1 MQQFIDYLD
10 SSLPDKHN
18 DKILYKFK
26 RKLLDEMNAR
36 YLEVSRRGITNQK
49 VITDLIISEHADI
62 KQEYEK
68 YNGEVLAKKRAQR
81 RVLTRIIGSA
91 IYFISL
97 IILFVV
103 LNIFFDGIR
112 HTWLL
117 LVDGLLVWICY
128 MLTLGVVK
136 ITSFKRIFHIF
147 ARLLLSFDV
156 VIFSVAAFLF
166 VQIGLGFSRG
176 WVLII
181 AGIAMAFV
189 ADGAYAHF
197 TKVRF
202 AIINYLIYIPIVATM
217 LYVILSALYILSWGT
232 GWLLIILSLLV
243 DVIIM
248 YASVLSNKRYK
259 QEVIDTW
266 QEN

>member
-10 SSLPDKHN
+10 SSLPDKHS

-26 RKLLDEMNAR
+26 RKLLDEMNER

-49 VITDLIISEHADI
+49 VITDLIISEHADVQ
-62 KQEYEK
+62 QEYEK
-68 YNGEVLAKKRAQR
+68 FHSGEMAKKRAKR
-81 RVLTRIIGSA
+81 RVLTRVIGSA
-91 IYFISL
+91 VYFIAM

-103 LNIFFDGIR
+103 MNFNGVS

-117 LVDGLLVWICY
+117 LVDGLLLWICY
-128 MLTLGVVK
+128 LLTLGVVK

-147 ARLLLSFDV
+147 ARILLGFDV
-156 VIFSVAAFLF
+156 MIFSVAAFLF
-166 VQIGLGFSRG
+166 AQIGLGFSRG

-181 AGIAMAFV
+181 AGVALALV

-202 AIINYLIYIPIVATM
+202 AIINYLIYIPIIATM
-217 LYVILSALYILSWGT
+217 LYIVLSALHITAWGT

-248 YASVLSNKRYK
+248 YASVLSNRRYK

>member
-26 RKLLDEMNAR
+26 RRLLDEMNER

-62 KQEYEK
+62 QKEYDK
-68 YNGEVLAKKRAQR
+68 YYSGEMAKKKAQR
-81 RVLTRIIGSA
+81 RVLTRVIGSA
-91 IYFISL
+91 IYFIAM

-103 LNIFFDGIR
+103 MNFYSIP

-117 LVDGLLVWICY
+117 LVDGFLLWICY
-128 MLTLGVVK
+128 ILTLGVIK

-147 ARLLLSFDV
+147 ARLLLGFDV
-156 VIFSVAAFLF
+156 LIFSVAAFLF
-166 VQIGLGFSRG
+166 VQIGIGFSRG

-181 AGIAMAFV
+181 AGIALIFV
-189 ADGAYAHF
+189 CDAAYAHF

-202 AIINYLIYIPIVATM
+202 AIIYYLTYIPIIATM
-217 LYVILSALYILSWGT
+217 LYIVLSALYILSWGT

-248 YASVLSNKRYK
+248 YASVLSNRRYK

>member
-10 SSLPDKHN
+10 KALPDN
-18 DKILYKFK
+18 FGNKILYKFK
-26 RKLLDEMNAR
+26 RKLLDEMNER

-62 KQEYEK
+62 QEEYKK
-68 YNGEVLAKKRAQR
+68 YNSEVMAKKRAQR
-81 RVLTRIIGSA
+81 RVITRIIGSA
-91 IYFISL
+91 VYFIAVIVLFLL
-97 IILFVV
+97 ISIPT
-103 LNIFFDGIR
+103 NAWGR
-112 HTWLL
+112 TWVIPVDALL
-117 LVDGLLVWICY
+117 IWICY
-128 MLTLGVVK
+128 LLTLAVVK

-147 ARLLLSFDV
+147 ARMILAFDV
-156 VIFSVAAFLF
+156 VIFSVASFLF
-166 VQIGLGFSRG
+166 AVGVLRFSRG

-181 AGIAMAFV
+181 AGIALALI

-202 AIINYLIYIPIVATM
+202 AIINDLIYIPIIATM
-217 LYVILSALYILSWGT
+217 LYIVLSALHITAWGT
-232 GWLLIILSLLV
+232 GWILIILSLLV

-248 YASVLSNKRYK
+248 YASVLSNRRYK